1 MLLVGVESRFFGEA
15 ALSNVFFALLIPQRS
30 CPNTTGGDHPRGR
43 GRSPNKY
50 VYTCLCVVGGG
61 AMRSNNI
68 FFYKFPIRASQHF
81 SQKFPIFIKS
91 LYTKDR
97 NFVIIKGEYMYYIQ
111 LIIIYKF
118 SIFELFFLL
127 FYKSINQR

>member
-1 MLLVGVESRFFGEA
+1 MLSVLLVGVESRLFGEA

-68 FFYKFPIRASQHF
+68 FFYKFPIRASQHL

-97 NFVIIKGEYMYYIQ
+97 NSVIINVNIIYYIR
-111 LIIIYKF
+111 LIIILNSRFLNCF
-118 SIFELFFLL
+118 SYFFI
-127 FYKSINQR
+127 KV